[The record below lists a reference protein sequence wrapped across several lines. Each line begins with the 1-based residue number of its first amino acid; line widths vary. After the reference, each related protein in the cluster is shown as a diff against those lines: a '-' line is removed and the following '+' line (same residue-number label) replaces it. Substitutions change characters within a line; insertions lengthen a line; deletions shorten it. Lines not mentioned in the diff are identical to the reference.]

1 MKKKIFLAVIAIF
14 VICLT
19 CGMLFVACNEKEDDN
34 GGKKPG
40 DITIETTAG
49 DVFAAVV
56 NEFGA
61 VADGT
66 SKEYNVAL
74 EIVAGDTPVFTLA
87 FEQNEGKDYIYAAVG
102 NEFVKIN
109 GFDVGGV
116 VVEVLN
122 WLVGRDGTIAGMVPV
137 NAAGFN
143 ESVGSLL
150 AEMNILSSSCEA
162 DDDAY
167 RVGLNMS
174 SIAGLLSG
182 LNVDGKIAEAGLSGI
197 IDPIVGALFDLLKI
211 DLGADVKPSVG
222 ALIDY
227 IGENVD
233 VNAYFGFNDDAADT
247 SAEPFGKFDISK
259 KIAAARKLPAINALN
274 ISTQIKIDALDIET
288 PAEPETPDEGGTAA
302 EPTRNTSYVL
312 DIDIDLDPFV
322 LVRKYGEYEFGILS
336 MIGKEGYLMEDGFKL
351 FIDDKKFS
359 MDTIMDMV
367 ADAGYLHISLD
378 EVAIEAS
385 EGVAVGDVV
394 KNLFT
399 LHFNSEEGKVIASAS
414 VVNEVGL
421 EPVVELAPYSI
432 GGVYEMEALT
442 TVIDMLINPDKYTGS
457 GAAEGEAE
465 VKPCEDGKHVDTDPA
480 DCKCDKCGTAIA
492 HVDKEPLDNKCDVC
506 GAHVHGDRN
515 PVDGVCDTEGCN
527 EHLHYDKNKDGI
539 CDTANCKHIMNVMT
553 LITTIFNDVKNTDN
567 GFYAPAYDE
576 NEKLTSA
583 TVNFE
588 KLANYVVKKFVTLP
602 EGDSKWELI
611 NKMIEVLPGQVLGGN
626 ALRVNLAGIPFEYG
640 KLTEKDRVATEK
652 LVYNLRED
660 ESLTG
665 TNDNMYMETVT
676 GVTAK
681 EGTDIAAGSLVTV
694 TGTAFDGETTITTS
708 GIIMAVDGDTYYVG
722 ILTDFYA
729 NYDAAEAI
737 VNGLI
742 GEADKKIDLST
753 LIKPNWPF
761 YGVLA
766 YTPAPAQA

>member
-87 FEQNEGKDYIYAAVG
+87 FEQYQDKDYIYAAVG

-150 AEMNILSSSCEA
+150 AEMNILSSSSEA

-182 LNVDGKIAEAGLSGI
+182 LNVDGKIAQAGLSGI
-197 IDPIVGALFDLLKI
+197 IDPIVGALIKLLKI

-259 KIAAARKLPAINALN
+259 KIADARKLPAINALN
-274 ISTQIKIDALDIET
+274 LSTQIKIDALDIET

-378 EVAIEAS
+378 EVAIEA
-385 EGVAVGDVV
+385 EGDVKVGDVV

-399 LHFNSEEGKVIASAS
+399 LHFNSKEGKVIASAS

-421 EPVVELAPYSI
+421 DGVEKAPYSI

-480 DCKCDKCGTAIA
+480 DHKCDI
-492 HVDKEPLDNKCDVC
+492 C
-506 GAHVHGDRN
+506 GAHI
-515 PVDGVCDTEGCN
+515 
-527 EHLHYDKNKDGI
+527 HYDDNKDGL
-539 CDTANCKHIMNVMT
+539 CDLVTCKHVMNVMT
-553 LITTIFNDVKNTDN
+553 LIGSIFNDVKNNEN
-567 GFYAPAYDE
+567 GYYSLDKTE
-576 NEKLTSA
+576 DGKLTAA

-588 KLANYVVKKFVTLP
+588 KLATYVVKKFVTLP
-602 EGDSKWELI
+602 DNDPKWDTI
-611 NKMIEVLPGQVLGGN
+611 NTMIAVLPGQVLGGN
-626 ALRVNLAGIPFEYG
+626 ALKIDLTDIPFEYG
-640 KLTEKDRVATEK
+640 KLTAANRVDTAD

-660 ESLTG
+660 ETLTG
-665 TNDNMYMETVT
+665 TNDDRYMETVT

-681 EGTDIAAGSLVTV
+681 EGTIEIGSKVTV
-694 TGTAFDGETTITTS
+694 TGTAFDGKTEIITD

-742 GEADKKIDLST
+742 SEAGKQIDFDT
-753 LIKPNWPF
+753 LIKPAWPF
-761 YGVLA
+761 YGVLT
-766 YTPAPAQA
+766 YTVQA

>member
-150 AEMNILSSSCEA
+150 AEMNILSSSSEA

-197 IDPIVGALFDLLKI
+197 IDPIVGALIKLLKI

-247 SAEPFGKFDISK
+247 STEPFGKFDISK
-259 KIAAARKLPAINALN
+259 KIADAREKDPINVLN
-274 ISTQIKIDALDIET
+274 LSTQIKIDALDIET

-302 EPTRNTSYVL
+302 EPTLNTSYVL

-322 LVRKYGEYEFGILS
+322 LVREYGKYEFGILS
-336 MIGKEGYLMEDGFKL
+336 MIGKEGYLMEDGFRL
-351 FIDDKKFS
+351 FIDDKKFD
-359 MDTIMDMV
+359 MDTIMQMV

-378 EVAIEAS
+378 EVAIADN
-385 EGVAVGDVV
+385 ADADIKAGDTL

-399 LHFNSEEGKVIASAS
+399 LHFNSKEGKVIASAS

-421 EPVVELAPYSI
+421 DGVAEAPYSI

-442 TVIDMLINPDKYTGS
+442 TVIDMLINPDKYKATGS
-457 GAAEGEAE
+457 GAAEGDAE
-465 VKPCEDGKHVDTDPA
+465 VKPCEDGKHVDEDENN
-480 DCKCDKCGTAIA
+480 
-492 HVDKEPLDNKCDVC
+492 VCDVC
-506 GAHVHGDRN
+506 NAHI
-515 PVDGVCDTEGCN
+515 
-527 EHLHYDKNKDGI
+527 HYDKNNDGL
-539 CDTANCKHIMNVMT
+539 CDLKTCKHVMNVMT
-553 LITTIFNDVKNTDN
+553 LIGSIFNDVKNNENGYYSLDKTD
-567 GFYAPAYDE
+567 G
-576 NEKLTSA
+576 KLTAA

-588 KLANYVVKKFVTLP
+588 KLARYVVDKFVTLP
-602 EGDSKWELI
+602 DNDPKWGLI
-611 NKMIEVLPGQVLGGN
+611 NKMIDVLPGQVLGGN
-626 ALRVNLAGIPFEYG
+626 ALRVNLAGIPFAYG
-640 KLTEKDRVATEK
+640 KLTEKDRVATK
-652 LVYNLRED
+652 DLVFNLRED
-660 ESLTG
+660 ETFTG
-665 TNDNMYMETVT
+665 GKDQAYVSEISKIEATEGTEIKVGSEVNVT
-676 GVTAK
+676 GKDFDDKDVT
-681 EGTDIAAGSLVTV
+681 T
-694 TGTAFDGETTITTS
+694 TGKVMAIYDGN
-708 GIIMAVDGDTYYVG
+708 YYVG
-722 ILTDFYA
+722 IYTDLEPNLDNIFKVLA
-729 NYDAAEAI
+729 MLLSKDASEFKM
-737 VNGLI
+737 G
-742 GEADKKIDLST
+742 D
-753 LIKPNWPF
+753 NWPF
-761 YGVLA
+761 YGVL
-766 YTPAPAQA
+766 TCPVPAAEA

>member
-87 FEQNEGKDYIYAAVG
+87 FEQYQDKDYIYAAVG

-150 AEMNILSSSCEA
+150 AEMNILSSSSEA

-182 LNVDGKIAEAGLSGI
+182 LNVDAKIAQAGLSGI
-197 IDPIVGALFDLLKI
+197 IDPIVGALIDLLEI
-211 DLGADVKPSVG
+211 DLGEDVKPSVG

-259 KIAAARKLPAINALN
+259 KIADARKLPAINALN

-336 MIGKEGYLMEDGFKL
+336 MIGKEGYLMEDGFRL

-421 EPVVELAPYSI
+421 GGVEAPYSI

-465 VKPCEDGKHVDTDPA
+465 VKPCEDGKHVDENK
-480 DCKCDKCGTAIA
+480 DCICDKCGAAIA
-492 HVDKEPLDNKCDVC
+492 HVDKTDPADHKCDIC
-506 GAHVHGDRN
+506 GAHI
-515 PVDGVCDTEGCN
+515 
-527 EHLHYDKNKDGI
+527 HYDDNKDGL
-539 CDTANCKHIMNVMT
+539 CDLGTCKHVMNVMT
-553 LITTIFNDVKNTDN
+553 LIGSIFNEVKDAEKGYYSLDKTED
-567 GFYAPAYDE
+567 G
-576 NEKLTSA
+576 KLTAA

-588 KLANYVVKKFVTLP
+588 KLATYVVKKFVTLP
-602 EGDSKWELI
+602 DGDPKWELI

-626 ALRVNLAGIPFEYG
+626 ALRVNLAGIPFAYG
-640 KLTEKDRVATEK
+640 KLTEKDRVATK
-652 LVYNLRED
+652 DLVFNLRED
-660 ESLTG
+660 ETFTG
-665 TNDNMYMETVT
+665 GKDQAYVSEITKIE
-676 GVTAK
+676 
-681 EGTDIAAGSLVTV
+681 AAGGTIEVGSEVTV
-694 TGTAFDGETTITTS
+694 TGKDFAGKDVITT
-708 GIIMAVDGDTYYVG
+708 GKVMAIYDGNYYVG
-722 ILTDFYA
+722 IYTDLEPNLGNIF
-729 NYDAAEAI
+729 DVLAI
-737 VNGLI
+737 L
-742 GEADKKIDLST
+742 LS
-753 LIKPNWPF
+753 KNASEFEMGDNWPF
-761 YGVLA
+761 YGVLTCPVSA
-766 YTPAPAQA
+766 AQA

>member
-19 CGMLFVACNEKEDDN
+19 CGMLFVACNDKEDDDN

-66 SKEYNVAL
+66 SEEYNVAF

-87 FEQNEGKDYIYAAVG
+87 FEQYEDKDYIYAAVG

-150 AEMNILSSSCEA
+150 AEMNILSSSSEA

-174 SIAGLLSG
+174 SIAGLLSS
-182 LNVDGKIAEAGLSGI
+182 LDVDGKIAQAGLSGLV
-197 IDPIVGALFDLLKI
+197 DPIVGALFDLLKI
-211 DLGADVKPSVG
+211 DLGADEKPSVG

-247 SAEPFGKFDISK
+247 STEPFGKFDISK
-259 KIAAARKLPAINALN
+259 KIADARKLPAINALN
-274 ISTQIKIDALDIET
+274 ISTQLEFEALDV
-288 PAEPETPDEGGTAA
+288 AA
-302 EPTRNTSYVL
+302 DNTSTVAHKYVL

-322 LVRKYGEYEFGILS
+322 LVREYGDYEFGILS
-336 MIGKEGYLMEDGFKL
+336 MISKTGYLMEDGFKI
-351 FIDDKKFS
+351 FIDDEKFN
-359 MDTIMDMV
+359 MDAIMAMV

-378 EVAIEAS
+378 DVAIADNADAS
-385 EGVAVGDVV
+385 IKAGDTL

-399 LHFNSEEGKVIASAS
+399 LHFNSEEGKAIVSAAI
-414 VVNEVGL
+414 VEEVGGKNYA
-421 EPVVELAPYSI
+421 V
-432 GGVYEMEALT
+432 GGVYDIEALT
-442 TVIDMLINPDKYTGS
+442 YIINSLIPAGS
-457 GAAEGEAE
+457 AAEAC
-465 VKPCEDGKHVDTDPA
+465 PDATDGKHVDEDKNCICDNCGAVTDPMGLVGYLLGNIGNFINVE
-480 DCKCDKCGTAIA
+480 KSGETVTGVTVKFQEIA
-492 HVDKEPLDNKCDVC
+492 NF
-506 GAHVHGDRN
+506 
-515 PVDGVCDTEGCN
+515 
-527 EHLHYDKNKDGI
+527 
-539 CDTANCKHIMNVMT
+539 
-553 LITTIFNDVKNTDN
+553 LI
-567 GFYAPAYDE
+567 E
-576 NEKLTSA
+576 N
-583 TVNFE
+583 
-588 KLANYVVKKFVTLP
+588 VVKHAITAEQLEVVKAQLP
-602 EGDSKWELI
+602 ALMKSVI
-611 NKMIEVLPGQVLGGN
+611 GGN
-626 ALRVNLAGIPFEYG
+626 ALKINLAGIPFAYG
-640 KLTEKDRVATEK
+640 KLTEKDRVATK
-652 LVYNLRED
+652 DLVYNLRED
-660 ESLTG
+660 ETLTG
-665 TNDNMYMETVT
+665 TNDDMYMETVT
-676 GVTAK
+676 GVTA
-681 EGTDIAAGSLVTV
+681 EGTIEVGSKVTV
-694 TGTAFDGETTITTS
+694 TGTAFDGETEITTD

-722 ILTDFYA
+722 ILTDFYF

-737 VNGLI
+737 VNNFI
-742 GEADKKIDLST
+742 GTAGNHIDLNT

-766 YTPAPAQA
+766 YTVPAQA

>member
-87 FEQNEGKDYIYAAVG
+87 FEQYQDKDYIYAAVG

-150 AEMNILSSSCEA
+150 AEMNILSSSSEA

-247 SAEPFGKFDISK
+247 STEPFGKFDISK

-322 LVRKYGEYEFGILS
+322 LVREYGKYEFGILS
-336 MIGKEGYLMEDGFKL
+336 MIGKEGYLLEDGFRL

-421 EPVVELAPYSI
+421 GGVEMAPYSI

-465 VKPCEDGKHVDTDPA
+465 VKPCEDGKHVDENK
-480 DCKCDKCGTAIA
+480 DCICDKCGAAIA
-492 HVDKEPLDNKCDVC
+492 HVDKTDPADHKCDIC
-506 GAHVHGDRN
+506 GAHI
-515 PVDGVCDTEGCN
+515 
-527 EHLHYDKNKDGI
+527 HYDDNKDGL
-539 CDTANCKHIMNVMT
+539 CDLGTCKHVMNVMT
-553 LITTIFNDVKNTDN
+553 LIGSIFNEVKDAEKGYYSLDKTED
-567 GFYAPAYDE
+567 G
-576 NEKLTSA
+576 KLTAA

-588 KLANYVVKKFVTLP
+588 KLATYVVKKFVTLP
-602 EGDSKWELI
+602 DGDPKWELI

-626 ALRVNLAGIPFEYG
+626 ALKINLAGIPFEYG
-640 KLTEKDRVATEK
+640 KLTEKDRVATK
-652 LVYNLRED
+652 DLVFNLRED
-660 ESLTG
+660 EAFAPADDKDQAYVSKITKIEAIGGTG
-665 TNDNMYMETVT
+665 
-676 GVTAK
+676 
-681 EGTDIAAGSLVTV
+681 IAVGSEVTV
-694 TGTAFDGETTITTS
+694 TGKDFAGKDVITT
-708 GIIMAVDGDTYYVG
+708 GKVMAIYDDTYYVG

-729 NYDAAEAI
+729 NYDYAEAI

-742 GEADKKIDLST
+742 GNAGNPIDLNT

-761 YGVLA
+761 YGVLTCPVSA
-766 YTPAPAQA
+766 AQA

>member
-40 DITIETTAG
+40 DITIESTAG
-49 DVFAAVV
+49 DVLAAVV
-56 NEFGA
+56 NELDA
-61 VADGT
+61 VAEGT

-74 EIVAGDTPVFTLA
+74 EIVAGDVPVFTLA
-87 FEQNEGKDYIYAAVG
+87 FEQYEGKDYIYAAVG

-122 WLVGRDGTIAGMVPV
+122 WLVGRDGKIAGMVPLD
-137 NAAGFN
+137 AAGFN
-143 ESVGSLL
+143 TSVGALL
-150 AEMNILSSSCEA
+150 AEMNILSSSSEA

-197 IDPIVGALFDLLKI
+197 VDPIVGALIDLLEI

-227 IGENVD
+227 IGKNVD

-247 SAEPFGKFDISK
+247 STEPFGKFDISK
-259 KIAAARKLPAINALN
+259 KIADARKLTAINLLN
-274 ISTQIKIDALDIET
+274 ISTQLEFEALDV
-288 PAEPETPDEGGTAA
+288 AA
-302 EPTRNTSYVL
+302 DNTSTVAHKYVL

-322 LVRKYGEYEFGILS
+322 LVRQYGDYEFGILS
-336 MIGKEGYLMEDGFKL
+336 MIGKEGYLMDNKEPLKL
-351 FIDDKKFS
+351 FIDNEKFS

-378 EVAIEAS
+378 DVAITDNE
-385 EGVAVGDVV
+385 EVDIL

-399 LHFNSEEGKVIASAS
+399 LHFNSEEGKAIVSAAI
-414 VVNEVGL
+414 VEEVL
-421 EPVVELAPYSI
+421 NKNYAV
-432 GGVYEMEALT
+432 GGVYDIEALT
-442 TVIDMLINPDKYTGS
+442 HIINSLIPAG
-457 GAAEGEAE
+457 GAAEEGETE
-465 VKPCEDGKHVDTDPA
+465 VKPCEDGKHVDDVAPYCVC
-480 DCKCDKCGTAIA
+480 DVCKAQIA
-492 HVDKEPLDNKCDVC
+492 HVDADKNCICDNC
-506 GAHVHGDRN
+506 GAVTDWMGLVGYLLGD
-515 PVDGVCDTEGCN
+515 
-527 EHLHYDKNKDGI
+527 I
-539 CDTANCKHIMNVMT
+539 
-553 LITTIFNDVKNTDN
+553 DN
-567 GFYAPAYDE
+567 FIKV
-576 NEKLTSA
+576 EKSGETVTGA
-583 TVNFE
+583 TVMFQNIADF
-588 KLANYVVKKFVTLP
+588 LIDNVVKHAITEEQLAVVKAQLP
-602 EGDSKWELI
+602 ALMKSVI
-611 NKMIEVLPGQVLGGN
+611 GGN
-626 ALRVNLAGIPFEYG
+626 ALRVNLTGIHFAYG
-640 KLTEKDRVATEK
+640 ELTAANRVDTAD
-652 LVYNLRED
+652 LVYNLREED
-660 ESLTG
+660 TLTG
-665 TNDNMYMETVT
+665 TNDDMYMETVT

-681 EGTDIAAGSLVTV
+681 DGGEIAVGSLVTV
-694 TGTAFDGETTITTS
+694 TGTAFDGTAITTD

-729 NYDAAEAI
+729 NYEGAETI
-737 VNGLI
+737 VNGFI
-742 GEADKKIDLST
+742 GTAGEPIDLGA

-766 YTPAPAQA
+766 YTVPAQA

>member
-40 DITIETTAG
+40 DITIESTAG
-49 DVFAAVV
+49 DVLAAVV
-56 NEFGA
+56 NEFDA
-61 VADGT
+61 VAKGT

-74 EIVAGDTPVFTLA
+74 EIVAGDVPVFTLA

-122 WLVGRDGTIAGMVPV
+122 WLVGRDGKIAGMVPLD
-137 NAAGFN
+137 AAGFN
-143 ESVGSLL
+143 TSVGALL
-150 AEMNILSSSCEA
+150 AEMNILSSSSEA

-182 LNVDGKIAEAGLSGI
+182 LDVDGKIAQAGLSGI
-197 IDPIVGALFDLLKI
+197 IDPIVGALIKLLKI
-211 DLGADVKPSVG
+211 DLGEDVKPSVG

-233 VNAYFGFNDDAADT
+233 VNAYFGFNADAADNST
-247 SAEPFGKFDISK
+247 EPFGKFDISK
-259 KIAAARKLPAINALN
+259 KIADARKLPAINALN

-336 MIGKEGYLMEDGFKL
+336 MIGKEGYLMEDGFRL

-367 ADAGYLHISLD
+367 ANAGYLHISLD
-378 EVAIEAS
+378 EVAIEA
-385 EGVAVGDVV
+385 EGDVKVGDVV

-421 EPVVELAPYSI
+421 GGVEMAPYSI

-465 VKPCEDGKHVDTDPA
+465 VKPCEDGKHVD
-480 DCKCDKCGTAIA
+480 
-492 HVDKEPLDNKCDVC
+492 KEPLDNKCDVC

-515 PVDGVCDTEGCN
+515 PVDGVCDTP
-527 EHLHYDKNKDGI
+527 
-539 CDTANCKHIMNVMT
+539 TCKHVMNVMT
-553 LITTIFNDVKNTDN
+553 LIGSIFNEVKDAEKGYYSLDKTE
-567 GFYAPAYDE
+567 GG
-576 NEKLTSA
+576 KLTAA

-588 KLANYVVKKFVTLP
+588 KLATYVVKKFVTLP
-602 EGDSKWELI
+602 EGDSKWGLI
-611 NKMIEVLPGQVLGGN
+611 NKMIDVLPGQVLGGN
-626 ALRVNLAGIPFEYG
+626 ALRVNIADISFAYG
-640 KLTEKDRVATEK
+640 KLTEEDRVATEK

-694 TGTAFDGETTITTS
+694 TGTAFDGKTVITTS

-742 GEADKKIDLST
+742 SEPGKKIDLDT

>member
-19 CGMLFVACNEKEDDN
+19 CGMLFVACNDKENDDN

-87 FEQNEGKDYIYAAVG
+87 FEQYQDKDYIYAAVG

-150 AEMNILSSSCEA
+150 AEMNILSSSSEA

-322 LVRKYGEYEFGILS
+322 LVRKYGDYEFGILS
-336 MIGKEGYLMEDGFKL
+336 MISKEGYLMEKGFKI
-351 FIDDKKFS
+351 FIDDKKFN
-359 MDTIMDMV
+359 MDAIMDMV

-421 EPVVELAPYSI
+421 DGVAEAPYSI

-480 DCKCDKCGTAIA
+480 DCKCDKCGTALA
-492 HVDKEPLDNKCDVC
+492 HVDKTDPADHKCDIC
-506 GAHVHGDRN
+506 GAHI
-515 PVDGVCDTEGCN
+515 
-527 EHLHYDKNKDGI
+527 HYDDNNDGL
-539 CDTANCKHIMNVMT
+539 CDLGTCKHVMNVMT
-553 LITTIFNDVKNTDN
+553 LIGSIFNEVKDAKKGYYSLDKTED
-567 GFYAPAYDE
+567 G
-576 NEKLTSA
+576 KLTAA

-588 KLANYVVKKFVTLP
+588 KLATYVVKKFVTLP
-602 EGDSKWELI
+602 DNDPKWDTI
-611 NKMIEVLPGQVLGGN
+611 NTMIAVLPGQVLGGN
-626 ALRVNLAGIPFEYG
+626 ALKINLAGIPFEYG
-640 KLTEKDRVATEK
+640 KLAEKDRVPTEK
-652 LVYNLRED
+652 LVFNLRED
-660 ESLTG
+660 ETFTG
-665 TNDNMYMETVT
+665 GKDQAYVSKITNIEAIGGT
-676 GVTAK
+676 GIEV
-681 EGTDIAAGSLVTV
+681 GSEVTV
-694 TGTAFDGETTITTS
+694 TGTDFAGNKVVTTGKVMAIYDGN
-708 GIIMAVDGDTYYVG
+708 YYVG

-729 NYDAAEAI
+729 NYDDAEAI
-737 VNGLI
+737 VNDLI
-742 GEADKKIDLST
+742 SEADKQIDLST

-761 YGVLA
+761 YGVLT
-766 YTPAPAQA
+766 YVPDQA

>member
-19 CGMLFVACNEKEDDN
+19 CGMLFVACNDKEDDDN

-66 SKEYNVAL
+66 SKEYNVAF

-87 FEQNEGKDYIYAAVG
+87 FEQYQDKDYIYAAVG

-174 SIAGLLSG
+174 SIASLLSG
-182 LNVDGKIAEAGLSGI
+182 LNVDGKIAQAGLSGI
-197 IDPIVGALFDLLKI
+197 IDPIVGALIDLLEI

-227 IGENVD
+227 IGQNVD

-247 SAEPFGKFDISK
+247 STEPFGKFDISK
-259 KIAAARKLPAINALN
+259 KIADAREKDPINVLN
-274 ISTQIKIDALDIET
+274 LSTQIKIDALDIET

-302 EPTRNTSYVL
+302 EPTLNTSYVL

-322 LVRKYGEYEFGILS
+322 LVREYGKYEFGILS
-336 MIGKEGYLMEDGFKL
+336 MIGKEGYLLEDGFRL
-351 FIDDKKFS
+351 FIDDKKFD
-359 MDTIMDMV
+359 MDTIMQMV

-378 EVAIEAS
+378 EVAIEA
-385 EGVAVGDVV
+385 EGDVKVGDVV

-399 LHFNSEEGKVIASAS
+399 LHFNSKEGKVIASAS

-421 EPVVELAPYSI
+421 DVAELAPYSI

-457 GAAEGEAE
+457 GAAEGETE
-465 VKPCEDGKHVDTDPA
+465 VKPCEDGKHVDTNPA
-480 DCKCDKCGTAIA
+480 DCKCDKCGTALA
-492 HVDKEPLDNKCDVC
+492 HVDKTDPADHKCDIC
-506 GAHVHGDRN
+506 GAHI
-515 PVDGVCDTEGCN
+515 
-527 EHLHYDKNKDGI
+527 HYDGDNDGL
-539 CDTANCKHIMNVMT
+539 CDLETCKHVMNVMT
-553 LITTIFNDVKNTDN
+553 LIGSIFNDVKDDKN
-567 GFYAPAYDE
+567 GFYALDKTADG
-576 NEKLTSA
+576 KLTAA

-588 KLANYVVKKFVTLP
+588 KLATYVVKKFVTLP
-602 EGDSKWELI
+602 DNDPKWETI
-611 NKMIEVLPGQVLGGN
+611 NTMIAVLPGQVLGGN
-626 ALRVNLAGIPFEYG
+626 ALKINLTGIPFEYG

-665 TNDNMYMETVT
+665 TNDDMYMETVT

-694 TGTAFDGETTITTS
+694 TGTAFDGKTVITTS

-729 NYDAAEAI
+729 NYDDAEAI

-742 GEADKKIDLST
+742 SEPGKQIDLST

-766 YTPAPAQA
+766 YTVPAQA

>member
-19 CGMLFVACNEKEDDN
+19 CGMLFVACNDKEDDDN

-87 FEQNEGKDYIYAAVG
+87 FEQYQDKDYIYAAVG

-150 AEMNILSSSCEA
+150 AEMNILSSSSEA

-211 DLGADVKPSVG
+211 DLGADEKPSVG

-259 KIAAARKLPAINALN
+259 KIAKARELSAINVLN

-322 LVRKYGEYEFGILS
+322 LVRKYGNYEFGILS
-336 MIGKEGYLMEDGFKL
+336 MIGKEGYLMEDGFRL

-421 EPVVELAPYSI
+421 DGVAEAPYSI

-457 GAAEGEAE
+457 GAAEGETE
-465 VKPCEDGKHVDTDPA
+465 VKPCEDGKHVDKDPE
-480 DCKCDKCGTAIA
+480 D
-492 HVDKEPLDNKCDVC
+492 HECDVC
-506 GAHVHGDRN
+506 GAHI
-515 PVDGVCDTEGCN
+515 
-527 EHLHYDKNKDGI
+527 HYDDNKDGL
-539 CDTANCKHIMNVMT
+539 CDLGTCKHVMNVMT
-553 LITTIFNDVKNTDN
+553 LIGSIFNEVKDAKKGYYSLDKTED
-567 GFYAPAYDE
+567 G
-576 NEKLTSA
+576 KLTAA

-588 KLANYVVKKFVTLP
+588 KLARYVVEKFVTLP
-602 EGDSKWELI
+602 DNDPKWDTI
-611 NKMIEVLPGQVLGGN
+611 DAMIAVLPGQVLGGN
-626 ALRVNLAGIPFEYG
+626 ALKINLAGIPFEYG

-665 TNDNMYMETVT
+665 TNDDMYMETVT

-694 TGTAFDGETTITTS
+694 TGTAFDGKTVITTS

-729 NYDAAEAI
+729 NYDDAEAI

-742 GEADKKIDLST
+742 SEPGKQIDLST

-766 YTPAPAQA
+766 YTVPAQA

>member
-19 CGMLFVACNEKEDDN
+19 CGMLFVACNDKENDDN

-87 FEQNEGKDYIYAAVG
+87 FEQYQDKDYIYAAVG

-150 AEMNILSSSCEA
+150 AEMNILSSSSEA

-211 DLGADVKPSVG
+211 DLGADEKPSVG

-247 SAEPFGKFDISK
+247 STEPFGKFDISK
-259 KIAAARKLPAINALN
+259 KIADAREKDPINVLN
-274 ISTQIKIDALDIET
+274 LSTQIKIDALDIET

-302 EPTRNTSYVL
+302 EPTLNTSYVL

-322 LVRKYGEYEFGILS
+322 LVREYGKYEFGILS
-336 MIGKEGYLMEDGFKL
+336 MIGKEGYLLEDGFRL
-351 FIDDKKFS
+351 FIDDKKFD
-359 MDTIMDMV
+359 MDTIMQMV

-378 EVAIEAS
+378 EVAITDNE
-385 EGVAVGDVV
+385 EVNIL

-421 EPVVELAPYSI
+421 DVAELAPYSI

-442 TVIDMLINPDKYTGS
+442 TVIDMLINADKYKATGS

-465 VKPCEDGKHVDTDPA
+465 VKPCEDGKHVDKDPE
-480 DCKCDKCGTAIA
+480 D
-492 HVDKEPLDNKCDVC
+492 HECDVC
-506 GAHVHGDRN
+506 GAHI
-515 PVDGVCDTEGCN
+515 
-527 EHLHYDKNKDGI
+527 HYDDNKDGL
-539 CDTANCKHIMNVMT
+539 CDLGTCKHVMNVMT
-553 LITTIFNDVKNTDN
+553 LIGSIFNEVKDAKN
-567 GFYAPAYDE
+567 GYYSLDKTADG
-576 NEKLTSA
+576 KLTAA

-588 KLANYVVKKFVTLP
+588 KLATYVVKKFVTLP
-602 EGDSKWELI
+602 DNDPKWETI
-611 NKMIEVLPGQVLGGN
+611 NTMIAVLPGQVLGGN
-626 ALRVNLAGIPFEYG
+626 ALKINLAGIPFEYG
-640 KLTEKDRVATEK
+640 KLTEEDRVATK
-652 LVYNLRED
+652 DLVFNLRED
-660 ESLTG
+660 ETFTG
-665 TNDNMYMETVT
+665 GKDQAYVSEITKIE
-676 GVTAK
+676 
-681 EGTDIAAGSLVTV
+681 AAGGTIEVGSEVTV
-694 TGTAFDGETTITTS
+694 TGKDFAGKDVITT
-708 GIIMAVDGDTYYVG
+708 GKVMAIYDGNYYVG
-722 ILTDFYA
+722 IYTDLAPNLENIFTMLGK
-729 NYDAAEAI
+729 I
-737 VNGLI
+737 ITLKP
-742 GEADKKIDLST
+742 GEEFKMGD
-753 LIKPNWPF
+753 NWPF
-761 YGVLA
+761 YGVLT
-766 YTPAPAQA
+766 TPVPAQA

>member
-19 CGMLFVACNEKEDDN
+19 CGMLFVACNDKEDDDN

-40 DITIETTAG
+40 DITIESTAG
-49 DVFAAVV
+49 DVLAAVV
-56 NEFGA
+56 NEFDA
-61 VADGT
+61 VAKGT

-87 FEQNEGKDYIYAAVG
+87 FEQNEGEDYIYAAVG

-122 WLVGRDGTIAGMVPV
+122 WLVGRDGKIAGMVPID
-137 NAAGFN
+137 AAGFN
-143 ESVGSLL
+143 TSVGSLL
-150 AEMNILSSSCEA
+150 AEMNILSSSSEA

-182 LNVDGKIAEAGLSGI
+182 LNVDGKIAQAGLSGI
-197 IDPIVGALFDLLKI
+197 IDPIVGALIKLLKI

-247 SAEPFGKFDISK
+247 STEPFGKFDISK
-259 KIAAARKLPAINALN
+259 KIAKARELSAINLLN

-421 EPVVELAPYSI
+421 DVAELAPYSI

-442 TVIDMLINPDKYTGS
+442 TVIDMLINPDKYKATGS

-465 VKPCEDGKHVDTDPA
+465 VKPCPDGKHEDA
-480 DCKCDKCGTAIA
+480 DKNCICDVCGTAIA

-553 LITTIFNDVKNTDN
+553 LIGSIFNEVKDAEKGYYSLDKTED
-567 GFYAPAYDE
+567 G
-576 NEKLTSA
+576 KLTAA

-588 KLANYVVKKFVTLP
+588 KLARYVVEKFVTLP
-602 EGDSKWELI
+602 DNDPKWDTI
-611 NKMIEVLPGQVLGGN
+611 DAMIAVLPGQVLGGN
-626 ALRVNLAGIPFEYG
+626 ALRVNIADISFAYG
-640 KLTEKDRVATEK
+640 KLTEEDRVATK
-652 LVYNLRED
+652 DLVFNLRED
-660 ESLTG
+660 EKFTG
-665 TNDNMYMETVT
+665 DKDQAYVSEISKIEAIGGT
-676 GVTAK
+676 G
-681 EGTDIAAGSLVTV
+681 IAVGSEVTV
-694 TGTAFDGETTITTS
+694 TGKDFAGKDVITT
-708 GIIMAVDGDTYYVG
+708 GKVMAIYDGNYYVG
-722 ILTDFYA
+722 IYTDLAPNLENIFTML
-729 NYDAAEAI
+729 EKI
-737 VNGLI
+737 ITLKP
-742 GEADKKIDLST
+742 GEEFKMGD
-753 LIKPNWPF
+753 NWPF
-761 YGVLA
+761 YGVLT
-766 YTPAPAQA
+766 TPVPTAQA

>member
-150 AEMNILSSSCEA
+150 AEMNILSSSSEA

-174 SIAGLLSG
+174 SIAGLLSS
-182 LNVDGKIAEAGLSGI
+182 LNVDGKIAQAGLSGI
-197 IDPIVGALFDLLKI
+197 IDPIVGALIKLLKI
-211 DLGADVKPSVG
+211 DLGADEKPSIG

-259 KIAAARKLPAINALN
+259 KIADARKLPAINALN

-336 MIGKEGYLMEDGFKL
+336 MIGKEGYLMEDGFRL

-421 EPVVELAPYSI
+421 TDIPMAPYSI

-442 TVIDMLINPDKYTGS
+442 TIIDMLINPDKYKATGS
-457 GAAEGEAE
+457 GAAEGDAE
-465 VKPCEDGKHVDTDPA
+465 VKPCEDGK
-480 DCKCDKCGTAIA
+480 

-515 PVDGVCDTEGCN
+515 PVDGVCDTP
-527 EHLHYDKNKDGI
+527 
-539 CDTANCKHIMNVMT
+539 TCKHVMNVMT
-553 LITTIFNDVKNTDN
+553 LIGSIFNDVKNNEN
-567 GFYAPAYDE
+567 GYYSLDKTE
-576 NEKLTSA
+576 DGKLTAA

-588 KLANYVVKKFVTLP
+588 KLATYVVKKFVTLP
-602 EGDSKWELI
+602 DNDPKWETI
-611 NKMIEVLPGQVLGGN
+611 NTMIAVLPGQVLGGN
-626 ALRVNLAGIPFEYG
+626 ALKINLADIPFEYG
-640 KLTEKDRVATEK
+640 KLTEDKRVATK
-652 LVYNLRED
+652 DLVFNLRED
-660 ESLTG
+660 ETFTG
-665 TNDNMYMETVT
+665 GKDQAYVSEITKIE
-676 GVTAK
+676 
-681 EGTDIAAGSLVTV
+681 AAGGTIEVGSEVTV
-694 TGTAFDGETTITTS
+694 TGKDFAGKDVITT
-708 GIIMAVDGDTYYVG
+708 GKVMAIYDGNYYVG
-722 ILTDFYA
+722 IYTDLAPNLENIFTMLGK
-729 NYDAAEAI
+729 I
-737 VNGLI
+737 ITLKP
-742 GEADKKIDLST
+742 GEEFKMGD
-753 LIKPNWPF
+753 NWPF
-761 YGVLA
+761 YGVLT
-766 YTPAPAQA
+766 TPVPAQA

>member
-19 CGMLFVACNEKEDDN
+19 CGMLFVACNDKEDDDN

-40 DITIETTAG
+40 DITIESTAG

-87 FEQNEGKDYIYAAVG
+87 FEQYQDKDYIYAAVG

-150 AEMNILSSSCEA
+150 AEMNILSSSSEA

-197 IDPIVGALFDLLKI
+197 IDPIVGALIDLLEI

-247 SAEPFGKFDISK
+247 STEPFGKFDISK
-259 KIAAARKLPAINALN
+259 KIADARKLTAINLLN

-302 EPTRNTSYVL
+302 EPTLNTSYVL

-322 LVRKYGEYEFGILS
+322 LVREYGKYEFGILS
-336 MIGKEGYLMEDGFKL
+336 MMGKEGYLMEDGFRL

-421 EPVVELAPYSI
+421 DGVAEAPYSI

-457 GAAEGEAE
+457 DAAEGEAE
-465 VKPCEDGKHVDTDPA
+465 VKPCEDGKHVDEDENN
-480 DCKCDKCGTAIA
+480 
-492 HVDKEPLDNKCDVC
+492 VCDVC
-506 GAHVHGDRN
+506 NAHI
-515 PVDGVCDTEGCN
+515 
-527 EHLHYDKNKDGI
+527 HYDKNNDGL
-539 CDTANCKHIMNVMT
+539 CDLVTCKHVMNVMT
-553 LITTIFNDVKNTDN
+553 LIGSIFNDVKNNEN
-567 GFYAPAYDE
+567 GYYSLDKTADG
-576 NEKLTSA
+576 KLTAA

-602 EGDSKWELI
+602 DGDSKWELI

-626 ALRVNLAGIPFEYG
+626 ALKINLAGIPFEYG

-652 LVYNLRED
+652 LGYNRRED
-660 ESLTG
+660 ESPTG
-665 TNDNMYMETVT
+665 TNDDMYMETVT

-681 EGTDIAAGSLVTV
+681 EGTGIAAGSLVTV
-694 TGTAFDGETTITTS
+694 TGTAFDGKTVITTS

-729 NYDAAEAI
+729 NYEGAEAI

-742 GEADKKIDLST
+742 GNAGNPIDLDT
-753 LIKPNWPF
+753 LIKPAWPF
-761 YGVLA
+761 YGVLT
-766 YTPAPAQA
+766 YTVQA

>member
-19 CGMLFVACNEKEDDN
+19 CGMLFVACNDKEDDN

-182 LNVDGKIAEAGLSGI
+182 LNVDGKIAQAGLSGI
-197 IDPIVGALFDLLKI
+197 IDPIVGALINLLEI

-233 VNAYFGFNDDAADT
+233 VNAYFGFNADAADNST
-247 SAEPFGKFDISK
+247 EPFGKFDISK
-259 KIAAARKLPAINALN
+259 KIAAASKLSAINALN

-336 MIGKEGYLMEDGFKL
+336 MIGKEGYLMEDGFRL

-367 ADAGYLHISLD
+367 ANAGYLHISLD

-421 EPVVELAPYSI
+421 GGVEMAPYSI

-442 TVIDMLINPDKYTGS
+442 TVIDMLINPDKYKATGS
-457 GAAEGEAE
+457 GAAEGDAE
-465 VKPCEDGKHVDTDPA
+465 VKPCEDGKHVDKDPE
-480 DCKCDKCGTAIA
+480 D
-492 HVDKEPLDNKCDVC
+492 HECDVC
-506 GAHVHGDRN
+506 GAHI
-515 PVDGVCDTEGCN
+515 
-527 EHLHYDKNKDGI
+527 HYDDNKDGL
-539 CDTANCKHIMNVMT
+539 CDLGTCKHVMNVMT
-553 LITTIFNDVKNTDN
+553 LIGSIFNDVKDAKN
-567 GFYAPAYDE
+567 GYYSLDKTADG
-576 NEKLTSA
+576 KLTAA

-588 KLANYVVKKFVTLP
+588 KLATYVVKKFVTLP
-602 EGDSKWELI
+602 EGDSKWGLI

-626 ALRVNLAGIPFEYG
+626 ALKIDLTDIPFEYG
-640 KLTEKDRVATEK
+640 KLTAANRVDTAD

-660 ESLTG
+660 ETLTG
-665 TNDNMYMETVT
+665 TNDDRYMETVT

-681 EGTDIAAGSLVTV
+681 EGTIEIGSKVTV
-694 TGTAFDGETTITTS
+694 TGTAFDGKTEIITD

-742 GEADKKIDLST
+742 SEAGKKIDFDT
-753 LIKPNWPF
+753 LIKPAWPF
-761 YGVLA
+761 YGVLT
-766 YTPAPAQA
+766 YTVQA

>member
-19 CGMLFVACNEKEDDN
+19 CGMLFVACNDKEDDN

-40 DITIETTAG
+40 DITIESTAG

-87 FEQNEGKDYIYAAVG
+87 FEQYQDKDYIYAAVG

-150 AEMNILSSSCEA
+150 AEMNILSSSSEA

-182 LNVDGKIAEAGLSGI
+182 LDVDGKIAKAGLSGI
-197 IDPIVGALFDLLKI
+197 IDPIVGALINLLEI

-259 KIAAARKLPAINALN
+259 KIADARKLPAINALN

-336 MIGKEGYLMEDGFKL
+336 MIGKEGYLMEDGFRL

-421 EPVVELAPYSI
+421 DGVVEMAPYSI

-442 TVIDMLINPDKYTGS
+442 TVIDMLINPDKYKATGS
-457 GAAEGEAE
+457 GAAEGDAE
-465 VKPCEDGKHVDTDPA
+465 VKPCEDGKHVDKDPE
-480 DCKCDKCGTAIA
+480 DHKCDI
-492 HVDKEPLDNKCDVC
+492 C
-506 GAHVHGDRN
+506 GAHI
-515 PVDGVCDTEGCN
+515 
-527 EHLHYDKNKDGI
+527 HYDDNKDGL
-539 CDTANCKHIMNVMT
+539 CDLVTCKHVMNVMT
-553 LITTIFNDVKNTDN
+553 LIGSIFNDVKNNEN
-567 GFYAPAYDE
+567 GYYSLDKTE
-576 NEKLTSA
+576 DGKLTAA

-588 KLANYVVKKFVTLP
+588 KLATYVVKKFVTLP
-602 EGDSKWELI
+602 DNDPKWDTI
-611 NKMIEVLPGQVLGGN
+611 DAMIAVLPGQVLGGN
-626 ALRVNLAGIPFEYG
+626 ALKINLAGIPFEYG
-640 KLTEKDRVATEK
+640 KLTEEDRVPTEK
-652 LVYNLRED
+652 LVFNLRED
-660 ESLTG
+660 ETFTG
-665 TNDNMYMETVT
+665 GKDQAYVSEISKIEAIGGT
-676 GVTAK
+676 G
-681 EGTDIAAGSLVTV
+681 IAVGSEVTV
-694 TGTAFDGETTITTS
+694 TGKDFAGKDVITT
-708 GIIMAVDGDTYYVG
+708 GKVMAIYDGNYYVG
-722 ILTDFYA
+722 IYTDLAPNLENIFTMLGK
-729 NYDAAEAI
+729 I
-737 VNGLI
+737 ITLKP
-742 GEADKKIDLST
+742 GEEFKMGD
-753 LIKPNWPF
+753 NWPF
-761 YGVLA
+761 YGVLT
-766 YTPAPAQA
+766 TPVPAQA

>member
-19 CGMLFVACNEKEDDN
+19 CGMLFVACNDKEDDDN

-49 DVFAAVV
+49 DVFASVV
-56 NEFGA
+56 NEFDA
-61 VADGT
+61 VAKGT
-66 SKEYNVAL
+66 SKEYNVAF

-87 FEQNEGKDYIYAAVG
+87 FEQNEGEDYIYAAVG

-122 WLVGRDGTIAGMVPV
+122 WLVGQDGKIAGMVPLD
-137 NAAGFN
+137 AAGFN
-143 ESVGSLL
+143 TSVGALL
-150 AEMNILSSSCEA
+150 AEMNILSSSSEA

-182 LNVDGKIAEAGLSGI
+182 LNVDGKIAEAGLSGL
-197 IDPIVGALFDLLKI
+197 IDPIVGALINLLEI
-211 DLGADVKPSVG
+211 ELGADEKPSVG

-227 IGENVD
+227 IGQNVD
-233 VNAYFGFNDDAADT
+233 VNAYFGFNADAADT
-247 SAEPFGKFDISK
+247 STEPFGKFDISK
-259 KIAAARKLPAINALN
+259 KIADARKLPAINLLN
-274 ISTQIKIDALDIET
+274 ISTQLEFEALDV
-288 PAEPETPDEGGTAA
+288 AA
-302 EPTRNTSYVL
+302 DNTSTVAHKYVL

-322 LVRKYGEYEFGILS
+322 LVRQYGDYEFGILS
-336 MIGKEGYLMEDGFKL
+336 MISKDGYLMEKGFKL
-351 FIDDKKFS
+351 YIDDEKFS
-359 MDTIMDMV
+359 MEAIMDMV

-378 EVAIEAS
+378 DVAIADNADA
-385 EGVAVGDVV
+385 GIKAGDTL

-399 LHFNSEEGKVIASAS
+399 LHFNSKEGKVIASAS

-421 EPVVELAPYSI
+421 GGVEAPYSI

-465 VKPCEDGKHVDTDPA
+465 VTPCEDGKHVD
-480 DCKCDKCGTAIA
+480 
-492 HVDKEPLDNKCDVC
+492 KEPEDNKCDVC

-515 PVDGVCDTEGCN
+515 PVDGVCDTA
-527 EHLHYDKNKDGI
+527 
-539 CDTANCKHIMNVMT
+539 TCKHIMNVMT
-553 LITTIFNDVKNTDN
+553 LIGSIFNEVKDAEKGYYSLDKTED
-567 GFYAPAYDE
+567 G
-576 NEKLTSA
+576 KLTAA

-588 KLANYVVKKFVTLP
+588 KLARYVVEKFVTLP
-602 EGDSKWELI
+602 KEDPKWDTI
-611 NKMIEVLPGQVLGGN
+611 DAMIAVLPGQVLGGN
-626 ALRVNLAGIPFEYG
+626 ALKINLAGIPFAYG

-652 LVYNLRED
+652 LVYNLRAD
-660 ESLTG
+660 ETFTG
-665 TNDNMYMETVT
+665 YKNDAYVSEIT
-676 GVTAK
+676 K
-681 EGTDIAAGSLVTV
+681 IEAAGGTIEVGSEVTV
-694 TGTAFDGETTITTS
+694 TGKDFAGNVVTTTGKVMAIYDGN
-708 GIIMAVDGDTYYVG
+708 YYVG

-729 NYDAAEAI
+729 NYDDAEAI

-742 GEADKKIDLST
+742 SEADKQIDLST

>member
-87 FEQNEGKDYIYAAVG
+87 FEQYQDKDYIYAAVG

-197 IDPIVGALFDLLKI
+197 IDPIVGALIDLLKI
-211 DLGADVKPSVG
+211 DLGEDVKPSVG

-247 SAEPFGKFDISK
+247 STEPFGKFDISK

-336 MIGKEGYLMEDGFKL
+336 MIGKEGYLMEDGFRL

-421 EPVVELAPYSI
+421 DGVVEMAPYSI

-465 VKPCEDGKHVDTDPA
+465 VKPCEDGKHVDKDPE
-480 DCKCDKCGTAIA
+480 D
-492 HVDKEPLDNKCDVC
+492 HECDVC
-506 GAHVHGDRN
+506 GAHI
-515 PVDGVCDTEGCN
+515 
-527 EHLHYDKNKDGI
+527 HYDDNKDGL
-539 CDTANCKHIMNVMT
+539 CDLATCKHVMNVMT
-553 LITTIFNDVKNTDN
+553 LIGSIFNDVKDAKN
-567 GFYAPAYDE
+567 GYYSLDE
-576 NEKLTSA
+576 TADGKLTAA

-588 KLANYVVKKFVTLP
+588 KLATYVVKKFVTLP
-602 EGDSKWELI
+602 DGDSKWETI
-611 NKMIEVLPGQVLGGN
+611 NTMIAVLPGQVLGGN
-626 ALRVNLAGIPFEYG
+626 ALKIDLAGIHFAYG
-640 KLTEKDRVATEK
+640 ELTEDKRVATK
-652 LVYNLRED
+652 DLVFNLRED
-660 ESLTG
+660 EAFAPADDKDQAYVSKITKIEAIGG
-665 TNDNMYMETVT
+665 TE
-676 GVTAK
+676 
-681 EGTDIAAGSLVTV
+681 IAVGSEVTV
-694 TGTAFDGETTITTS
+694 TGEDFEGKKVVTTGKVMAIYDGN
-708 GIIMAVDGDTYYVG
+708 YYVG

-742 GEADKKIDLST
+742 SEAGKKIDLST
-753 LIKPNWPF
+753 LIKPNWPL
-761 YGVLA
+761 YGVLT
-766 YTPAPAQA
+766 YTVSAEA

>member
-49 DVFAAVV
+49 DVLAAVV
-56 NEFGA
+56 NEFDA
-61 VADGT
+61 VAKGT

-74 EIVAGDTPVFTLA
+74 EIVANNVPVFTLA
-87 FEQNEGKDYIYAAVG
+87 FEQYQGKDYIYAAVG

-122 WLVGRDGTIAGMVPV
+122 WLVGRDGKIAGMVPID
-137 NAAGFN
+137 AAGFN
-143 ESVGSLL
+143 TSVGALL
-150 AEMNILSSSCEA
+150 AEMNILSSSSEA

-197 IDPIVGALFDLLKI
+197 IDPIVGALIERLEI
-211 DLGADVKPSVG
+211 DLGADEKPSVG

-247 SAEPFGKFDISK
+247 STEPFGKFDISK
-259 KIAAARKLPAINALN
+259 KIADARKLTAINLLN
-274 ISTQIKIDALDIET
+274 ISTQLEFEALDV
-288 PAEPETPDEGGTAA
+288 AA
-302 EPTRNTSYVL
+302 DNTSTVAHKYVL

-322 LVRKYGEYEFGILS
+322 LVREYDGYEFGILS
-336 MIGKEGYLMEDGFKL
+336 MMGKDGYLMEDGFRL
-351 FIDDKKFS
+351 YIDDKKFN
-359 MDTIMDMV
+359 MEAIMDMV

-378 EVAIEAS
+378 DVAIADNEA
-385 EGVAVGDVV
+385 ADIKAGDTL

-399 LHFNSEEGKVIASAS
+399 LHFNSEEGKAIVSAAI
-414 VVNEVGL
+414 VEEVLGKNYA
-421 EPVVELAPYSI
+421 V
-432 GGVYEMEALT
+432 GGVYDIEALT
-442 TVIDMLINPDKYTGS
+442 YIINSLIPAGS
-457 GAAEGEAE
+457 AAEAC
-465 VKPCEDGKHVDTDPA
+465 PDATDGKHVDADKNCICDNCGAVTDPM
-480 DCKCDKCGTAIA
+480 GLVGYLLGNI
-492 HVDKEPLDNKCDVC
+492 
-506 GAHVHGDRN
+506 GDFIK
-515 PVDGVCDTEGCN
+515 V
-527 EHLHYDKNKDGI
+527 
-539 CDTANCKHIMNVMT
+539 
-553 LITTIFNDVKNTDN
+553 
-567 GFYAPAYDE
+567 
-576 NEKLTSA
+576 EKSGETVTGA
-583 TVNFE
+583 TVKFQEIADFLIDN
-588 KLANYVVKKFVTLP
+588 VVKHAITAEQLAVVKAQLPTLM
-602 EGDSKWELI
+602 ESVI
-611 NKMIEVLPGQVLGGN
+611 GGN
-626 ALRVNLAGIPFEYG
+626 ALKIDLTGISFAYG
-640 KLTEKDRVATEK
+640 KLTAADRVDTAD
-652 LVYNLRED
+652 LRYNLRE
-660 ESLTG
+660 EASLTG
-665 TNDNMYMETVT
+665 TNDDRYMETVT

-681 EGTDIAAGSLVTV
+681 EGTDIAAGSRVTV
-694 TGTAFDGETTITTS
+694 TGTAFDGTTSITTD

-737 VNGLI
+737 VNGFI
-742 GEADKKIDLST
+742 GTAGKPIDLDT
-753 LIKPNWPF
+753 LIKPAWPF

>member
-150 AEMNILSSSCEA
+150 AEMNILSSSSEA

-174 SIAGLLSG
+174 SIAGLLSS
-182 LNVDGKIAEAGLSGI
+182 LNVDGKIAQAGLSGI
-197 IDPIVGALFDLLKI
+197 IDPIVGALIDLLKI
-211 DLGADVKPSVG
+211 DLGEDVKPSVG

-259 KIAAARKLPAINALN
+259 KIADARKLPAINALN

-336 MIGKEGYLMEDGFKL
+336 MIGKEGYLMEDGFRL

-378 EVAIEAS
+378 EVAIEA
-385 EGVAVGDVV
+385 EGDVKVGDVV

-421 EPVVELAPYSI
+421 DGVVEMAPYSI

-465 VKPCEDGKHVDTDPA
+465 VKPCEDGK
-480 DCKCDKCGTAIA
+480 

-602 EGDSKWELI
+602 EGDSKWGLI
-611 NKMIEVLPGQVLGGN
+611 NKMIDVLPGQVLGGN
-626 ALRVNLAGIPFEYG
+626 ALRVNLAGIPFAYG
-640 KLTEKDRVATEK
+640 KLTEKDRVATK
-652 LVYNLRED
+652 DLVFNLRED
-660 ESLTG
+660 EAFTG
-665 TNDNMYMETVT
+665 GKDQAYVSEITEIEATEGTEIKVGSEVNVT
-676 GVTAK
+676 GKDFDDKDVT
-681 EGTDIAAGSLVTV
+681 T
-694 TGTAFDGETTITTS
+694 TGKVMAIYDGN
-708 GIIMAVDGDTYYVG
+708 YYVG
-722 ILTDFYA
+722 IYTDLEPNLDNIFKVLA
-729 NYDAAEAI
+729 MLLSKDASEFKM
-737 VNGLI
+737 G
-742 GEADKKIDLST
+742 D
-753 LIKPNWPF
+753 NWPF
-761 YGVLA
+761 YGVL
-766 YTPAPAQA
+766 TCPVPAAEA

>member
-40 DITIETTAG
+40 DITIESTAG
-49 DVFAAVV
+49 DVLAAVV
-56 NEFGA
+56 NEFDA
-61 VADGT
+61 VAKGT

-74 EIVAGDTPVFTLA
+74 EIVAGDVPVFTLA

-122 WLVGRDGTIAGMVPV
+122 WLVGRDGKIAGMVPID
-137 NAAGFN
+137 AAGFN
-143 ESVGSLL
+143 TSVGALL
-150 AEMNILSSSCEA
+150 AEMNILSSSSEA

-247 SAEPFGKFDISK
+247 STEPFGKFDISK

-336 MIGKEGYLMEDGFKL
+336 MIGKEGYLMEDGFRL

-367 ADAGYLHISLD
+367 ANAGYLHISLD

-421 EPVVELAPYSI
+421 GGVEMAPYSI

-465 VKPCEDGKHVDTDPA
+465 VKPCEDGKHVDENK
-480 DCKCDKCGTAIA
+480 DCICDKCGAAIA
-492 HVDKEPLDNKCDVC
+492 HVDKTDPADHKCDIC
-506 GAHVHGDRN
+506 GAHI
-515 PVDGVCDTEGCN
+515 
-527 EHLHYDKNKDGI
+527 HYDDNKDGL
-539 CDTANCKHIMNVMT
+539 CDLGTCKHVMNVMT
-553 LITTIFNDVKNTDN
+553 LIGSIFNEVKDAEKGYYSLDKTED
-567 GFYAPAYDE
+567 G
-576 NEKLTSA
+576 KLTAA

-588 KLANYVVKKFVTLP
+588 KLATYVVKKFVTLP
-602 EGDSKWELI
+602 DGDPKWELI

-626 ALRVNLAGIPFEYG
+626 ALKINLAGIPFEYG
-640 KLTEKDRVATEK
+640 KLTEKDRVATK
-652 LVYNLRED
+652 DLVFNLRED
-660 ESLTG
+660 EAFAPADDKDQAYVSKITKIEAIGGTG
-665 TNDNMYMETVT
+665 
-676 GVTAK
+676 
-681 EGTDIAAGSLVTV
+681 IAVGSEVTV
-694 TGTAFDGETTITTS
+694 TGKDFAGKDVITT
-708 GIIMAVDGDTYYVG
+708 GKVMAIYDDTYYVG

-729 NYDAAEAI
+729 NYDYAEAI

-742 GEADKKIDLST
+742 GNAGNPIDLNT

-761 YGVLA
+761 YGVLTCPVSA
-766 YTPAPAQA
+766 AQA

>member
-87 FEQNEGKDYIYAAVG
+87 FEQYQDKDYIYAAVG

-150 AEMNILSSSCEA
+150 AEMNILSSSSEA

-247 SAEPFGKFDISK
+247 STEPFGKFDISK
-259 KIAAARKLPAINALN
+259 KIADARKLSAINALN

-336 MIGKEGYLMEDGFKL
+336 MIGKKGYLMEDGFRL

-367 ADAGYLHISLD
+367 ANAGYLHISLD

-421 EPVVELAPYSI
+421 DGVVEMAPYSI

-480 DCKCDKCGTAIA
+480 DCKCDKCGTALA
-492 HVDKEPLDNKCDVC
+492 HVDKTDPADHKCDIC
-506 GAHVHGDRN
+506 GAHI
-515 PVDGVCDTEGCN
+515 
-527 EHLHYDKNKDGI
+527 HYDDNNDGL
-539 CDTANCKHIMNVMT
+539 CDLGTCKHVMNVMT
-553 LITTIFNDVKNTDN
+553 LIGSIFNDVKDAKN
-567 GFYAPAYDE
+567 GYYSLDE
-576 NEKLTSA
+576 TADGKLTAA

-588 KLANYVVKKFVTLP
+588 KLATYVVKKFVTLP
-602 EGDSKWELI
+602 EGDSKWGLI
-611 NKMIEVLPGQVLGGN
+611 NKMIDVLPGQVLGGN

-652 LVYNLRED
+652 LVFNLRED
-660 ESLTG
+660 ETFTG
-665 TNDNMYMETVT
+665 GKDQAYVSEISKIEAIGGT
-676 GVTAK
+676 G
-681 EGTDIAAGSLVTV
+681 IAVGSEVTV
-694 TGTAFDGETTITTS
+694 TGKDFAGKDVITT
-708 GIIMAVDGDTYYVG
+708 GKVMAIYDGNYYVG
-722 ILTDFYA
+722 IYTDLAPNLENIFTML
-729 NYDAAEAI
+729 E
-737 VNGLI
+737 
-742 GEADKKIDLST
+742 KIIT
-753 LIKPNWPF
+753 LKPDEEFKMGDNWPF
-761 YGVLA
+761 YGVLT
-766 YTPAPAQA
+766 TPVPTAQA

>member
-40 DITIETTAG
+40 DITIESTAG
-49 DVFAAVV
+49 DVLAAVV
-56 NEFGA
+56 NEFDA
-61 VADGT
+61 VAKGT

-74 EIVAGDTPVFTLA
+74 EIVAGDVPVFTLA

-122 WLVGRDGTIAGMVPV
+122 WLVGRDGKIAGMVPLD
-137 NAAGFN
+137 AAGFN
-143 ESVGSLL
+143 TSVGALL
-150 AEMNILSSSCEA
+150 AEMNILSSSSEA

-182 LNVDGKIAEAGLSGI
+182 LDVDGKIAQAGLSGI
-197 IDPIVGALFDLLKI
+197 IDPIVGALIKLLKI
-211 DLGADVKPSVG
+211 DLGEDVKPSVG

-259 KIAAARKLPAINALN
+259 KIADARKLPAINALN

-378 EVAIEAS
+378 EVAIEA
-385 EGVAVGDVV
+385 EGDVKVGDVV

-399 LHFNSEEGKVIASAS
+399 LHFNSKEGKVIASAS

-421 EPVVELAPYSI
+421 DGVEKAPYSI

-457 GAAEGEAE
+457 GAAEGETE

-480 DCKCDKCGTAIA
+480 DCKCDKCGTALA
-492 HVDKEPLDNKCDVC
+492 HVDKTDPADHKCDIC
-506 GAHVHGDRN
+506 GAHI
-515 PVDGVCDTEGCN
+515 
-527 EHLHYDKNKDGI
+527 HYDGDNDGL
-539 CDTANCKHIMNVMT
+539 CDLETCKHVMNVMT
-553 LITTIFNDVKNTDN
+553 LIGSIFNDVKDAEKGYYSLDKTAD
-567 GFYAPAYDE
+567 G
-576 NEKLTSA
+576 KLTAA

-588 KLANYVVKKFVTLP
+588 KLATYVVKKFVTLP
-602 EGDSKWELI
+602 DNDPKWDTI
-611 NKMIEVLPGQVLGGN
+611 DAMIAVLPGQVLGGN

-640 KLTEKDRVATEK
+640 KLTEDKRVPTEK
-652 LVYNLRED
+652 LVFNLRED
-660 ESLTG
+660 ETFTG
-665 TNDNMYMETVT
+665 GKDQAYVSEISKIEAIGGT
-676 GVTAK
+676 G
-681 EGTDIAAGSLVTV
+681 IAVGSEVTV
-694 TGTAFDGETTITTS
+694 TGKDFAGKDVITT
-708 GIIMAVDGDTYYVG
+708 GKVMAIYDGNYYVG
-722 ILTDFYA
+722 IYTDLAPNLENIFTMLGK
-729 NYDAAEAI
+729 I
-737 VNGLI
+737 ITLKP
-742 GEADKKIDLST
+742 GEEFKMGD
-753 LIKPNWPF
+753 NWPF
-761 YGVLA
+761 YGVLT
-766 YTPAPAQA
+766 TPVPAQA

>member
-19 CGMLFVACNEKEDDN
+19 CGMLFVACNDKEDDDN

-87 FEQNEGKDYIYAAVG
+87 FEQYEGKDYIYAAVG

-150 AEMNILSSSCEA
+150 AEMNILSSSSEA

-211 DLGADVKPSVG
+211 DLGADEKPSVG

-247 SAEPFGKFDISK
+247 STEPFGKFDISK
-259 KIAAARKLPAINALN
+259 KIADARKLSAINVLN

-336 MIGKEGYLMEDGFKL
+336 MIGKEGYLMEDGFRL

-465 VKPCEDGKHVDTDPA
+465 VKPCEDGKHVDENK
-480 DCKCDKCGTAIA
+480 DCICDKCGAAIA
-492 HVDKEPLDNKCDVC
+492 HVDKTDPADHKCDIC
-506 GAHVHGDRN
+506 GAHI
-515 PVDGVCDTEGCN
+515 
-527 EHLHYDKNKDGI
+527 HYDDNKDGL
-539 CDTANCKHIMNVMT
+539 CDLGTCKHVMNVMT
-553 LITTIFNDVKNTDN
+553 LIGSIFNEVKDAEKGYYSLDKTED
-567 GFYAPAYDE
+567 G
-576 NEKLTSA
+576 KLTAA

-588 KLANYVVKKFVTLP
+588 KLATYVVKKFVTLP
-602 EGDSKWELI
+602 DGDSKWELI

-626 ALRVNLAGIPFEYG
+626 ALKINLAGIPFEYG

-665 TNDNMYMETVT
+665 TNDDMYMETVT

-694 TGTAFDGETTITTS
+694 TGTAFDGKTVITTS

-729 NYDAAEAI
+729 NYDDAEAI

-742 GEADKKIDLST
+742 SEPGKQIDLST

-766 YTPAPAQA
+766 YTVPAQA

>member
-87 FEQNEGKDYIYAAVG
+87 FEQYQDKDYIYAAVG

-150 AEMNILSSSCEA
+150 AEMNILSSSSEA

-182 LNVDGKIAEAGLSGI
+182 LKVDDKIAEAGLSGI
-197 IDPIVGALFDLLKI
+197 IDPIVGALIKLLKI

-247 SAEPFGKFDISK
+247 STEPFGKFDISK
-259 KIAAARKLPAINALN
+259 KIAKARELSAINLLN

-421 EPVVELAPYSI
+421 DVAELAPYSI

-442 TVIDMLINPDKYTGS
+442 TVIDMLINPDKYKATGS
-457 GAAEGEAE
+457 GAAEGDAE

-480 DCKCDKCGTAIA
+480 DCKCDKCGTALA
-492 HVDKEPLDNKCDVC
+492 HVDKTDPADHKCDIC
-506 GAHVHGDRN
+506 GAHI
-515 PVDGVCDTEGCN
+515 
-527 EHLHYDKNKDGI
+527 HYDDNKDGL
-539 CDTANCKHIMNVMT
+539 CDLGTCKHVMNVMT
-553 LITTIFNDVKNTDN
+553 LIGSIFNEVKDAEKGYYSLDKTEA
-567 GFYAPAYDE
+567 G
-576 NEKLTSA
+576 KLTAA
-583 TVNFE
+583 TVYFE
-588 KLANYVVKKFVTLP
+588 KLANYVVDKFVTLP
-602 EGDSKWELI
+602 EGDPKWT
-611 NKMIEVLPGQVLGGN
+611 MIDAMIAVLPGQVLGGN
-626 ALRVNLAGIPFEYG
+626 ALRVNLADIPFAYG
-640 KLTEKDRVATEK
+640 KLTEEDRVATK
-652 LVYNLRED
+652 DLVFNLRED
-660 ESLTG
+660 ETFTG
-665 TNDNMYMETVT
+665 GKDQAYVSEIT
-676 GVTAK
+676 K
-681 EGTDIAAGSLVTV
+681 IEGTEIAVGSEVTV
-694 TGTAFDGETTITTS
+694 TGKDFAGNEVVTT
-708 GIIMAVDGDTYYVG
+708 GKVMATYGGNYYVG
-722 ILTDFYA
+722 IYTDLEPNLGNIFT
-729 NYDAAEAI
+729 
-737 VNGLI
+737 VLGKLI
-742 GEADKKIDLST
+742 TLEPGEEFKMGD
-753 LIKPNWPF
+753 NWPF
-761 YGVLA
+761 YGVLTCPVSA
-766 YTPAPAQA
+766 AEA

>member
-87 FEQNEGKDYIYAAVG
+87 FEQYQDKDYIYAAVG

-174 SIAGLLSG
+174 SIASLLSG
-182 LNVDGKIAEAGLSGI
+182 LNVDGKIAQAGLSGI
-197 IDPIVGALFDLLKI
+197 IDPIVGALIDLLEI

-227 IGENVD
+227 IGQNVD

-247 SAEPFGKFDISK
+247 STEPFGKFDISK
-259 KIAAARKLPAINALN
+259 KIADAREKDPINVLN
-274 ISTQIKIDALDIET
+274 LSTQIKIDALDIET

-302 EPTRNTSYVL
+302 EPTLNTSYVL

-322 LVRKYGEYEFGILS
+322 LVREYGKYEFGILS
-336 MIGKEGYLMEDGFKL
+336 MIGKEGYLLEDGFRL
-351 FIDDKKFS
+351 FIDDKKFD
-359 MDTIMDMV
+359 MDTIMQMV

-378 EVAIEAS
+378 EVAITDNE
-385 EGVAVGDVV
+385 EVNIL

-421 EPVVELAPYSI
+421 DGVAEAPYSI

-465 VKPCEDGKHVDTDPA
+465 VKPCEDGKHVDENK
-480 DCKCDKCGTAIA
+480 DCICDKCGAAIA
-492 HVDKEPLDNKCDVC
+492 HVDKTDPADHKCDIC
-506 GAHVHGDRN
+506 GAHI
-515 PVDGVCDTEGCN
+515 
-527 EHLHYDKNKDGI
+527 HYDDNKDGL
-539 CDTANCKHIMNVMT
+539 CDLGTCKHVMNVMT
-553 LITTIFNDVKNTDN
+553 LIGSIFNDVKNNEN
-567 GFYAPAYDE
+567 GYYSLDKTADG
-576 NEKLTSA
+576 KLTAA

-602 EGDSKWELI
+602 DNDPKWETI
-611 NKMIEVLPGQVLGGN
+611 NTMIAVLPGQVLGGN
-626 ALRVNLAGIPFEYG
+626 ALRVNIADISFAYG
-640 KLTEKDRVATEK
+640 KLTEEDRVATK
-652 LVYNLRED
+652 DLVFNLRED
-660 ESLTG
+660 ETFTG
-665 TNDNMYMETVT
+665 GKDQAYVSEITKIE
-676 GVTAK
+676 
-681 EGTDIAAGSLVTV
+681 AAGGTIEVGSEVTV
-694 TGTAFDGETTITTS
+694 TGKDFAGKDVITT
-708 GIIMAVDGDTYYVG
+708 GKVMAIYDGNYYVG
-722 ILTDFYA
+722 IYTDLAPNLENIFTMLGK
-729 NYDAAEAI
+729 I
-737 VNGLI
+737 ITLKP
-742 GEADKKIDLST
+742 GEEFKMGD
-753 LIKPNWPF
+753 NWPF
-761 YGVLA
+761 YGVLT
-766 YTPAPAQA
+766 TPVPAQA

>member
-150 AEMNILSSSCEA
+150 AEMNILSSSSEA

-182 LNVDGKIAEAGLSGI
+182 LNVDAKIAEAGLSGI
-197 IDPIVGALFDLLKI
+197 IDPIVGALIKLLKI
-211 DLGADVKPSVG
+211 DLGEDVKPSVG

-259 KIAAARKLPAINALN
+259 KIADARKLPAINALN

-322 LVRKYGEYEFGILS
+322 LIRKYGEYEFGILS
-336 MIGKEGYLMEDGFKL
+336 MIGKEGYLMEDGFRL

-359 MDTIMDMV
+359 MDAIMDMV

-378 EVAIEAS
+378 EVAIEA
-385 EGVAVGDVV
+385 EGDVKVGDVV

-399 LHFNSEEGKVIASAS
+399 LHFNSKEGKVIASAS

-421 EPVVELAPYSI
+421 DGVAEAPYSI

-442 TVIDMLINPDKYTGS
+442 TVIDMLINPDKYTGT

-465 VKPCEDGKHVDTDPA
+465 VTPCEDGKHVD
-480 DCKCDKCGTAIA
+480 
-492 HVDKEPLDNKCDVC
+492 KEPEDNECDVC

-515 PVDGVCDTEGCN
+515 PVDGVCDTA
-527 EHLHYDKNKDGI
+527 
-539 CDTANCKHIMNVMT
+539 TCKHVMNVMT
-553 LITTIFNDVKNTDN
+553 LIGSIFNDVKNNENGYYSLDKTD
-567 GFYAPAYDE
+567 G
-576 NEKLTSA
+576 KLTAA

-588 KLANYVVKKFVTLP
+588 KLARYVVDKFVTLP
-602 EGDSKWELI
+602 DNDPKWDTI
-611 NKMIEVLPGQVLGGN
+611 DAMIAVLPGQVLGGN
-626 ALRVNLAGIPFEYG
+626 ALKINLAGIPFEYG

-665 TNDNMYMETVT
+665 TNDDRYMETVT

-681 EGTDIAAGSLVTV
+681 EGTIEIGSKVTV
-694 TGTAFDGETTITTS
+694 TGTAFDGKTEIITD

-742 GEADKKIDLST
+742 GNAGNKIDLST

-761 YGVLA
+761 YGVLT
-766 YTPAPAQA
+766 YTVSAEA

>member
-19 CGMLFVACNEKEDDN
+19 CGMLFVACNEKEDDD

-87 FEQNEGKDYIYAAVG
+87 FEQYQDKDYIYAAVG

-150 AEMNILSSSCEA
+150 AEMNILSSSSEA

-182 LNVDGKIAEAGLSGI
+182 LNVDGKIAQAGLSGI
-197 IDPIVGALFDLLKI
+197 IDPIVGALIKLLKI
-211 DLGADVKPSVG
+211 DLGADEKPSVG

-351 FIDDKKFS
+351 FIDDEKFS

-421 EPVVELAPYSI
+421 GGVEAPYSI

-457 GAAEGEAE
+457 GAAEGETE
-465 VKPCEDGKHVDTDPA
+465 VKPCEDGKHVDA
-480 DCKCDKCGTAIA
+480 NNDCICDKCGTALA
-492 HVDKEPLDNKCDVC
+492 HVDKTDPADHKCDIC
-506 GAHVHGDRN
+506 GAHI
-515 PVDGVCDTEGCN
+515 
-527 EHLHYDKNKDGI
+527 HYDDNKDGL
-539 CDTANCKHIMNVMT
+539 CDLGTCKHVMNVMT
-553 LITTIFNDVKNTDN
+553 LIGSIFNDVKDAKN
-567 GFYAPAYDE
+567 GFYALAYDE
-576 NEKLTSA
+576 EEKLTSA

-588 KLANYVVKKFVTLP
+588 KLATYVVKKFVTLP
-602 EGDSKWELI
+602 EGDSKWTVI

-626 ALRVNLAGIPFEYG
+626 ALKINLAGIPFEYG

-652 LVYNLRED
+652 LVFNLRED
-660 ESLTG
+660 DTFTG
-665 TNDNMYMETVT
+665 GKDQAYVSEIT
-676 GVTAK
+676 K
-681 EGTDIAAGSLVTV
+681 IEGTEIAVGSEVTV
-694 TGTAFDGETTITTS
+694 TGTAFDGKTVITTS

-742 GEADKKIDLST
+742 SEADKKIDLST

>member
-19 CGMLFVACNEKEDDN
+19 CGMLFVACNDKEDDDN

-66 SKEYNVAL
+66 SEEYNVAF

-87 FEQNEGKDYIYAAVG
+87 FEQYEDKDYIYAAVG

-143 ESVGSLL
+143 ETVGSLL

-182 LNVDGKIAEAGLSGI
+182 LGVDGKIAEAGLSGI
-197 IDPIVGALFDLLKI
+197 IDPIVGALINLLKI
-211 DLGADVKPSVG
+211 DLGEDVKPSVG

-233 VNAYFGFNDDAADT
+233 VNAYFGFNADAADNST
-247 SAEPFGKFDISK
+247 EPFGKFDISK
-259 KIAAARKLPAINALN
+259 KIAKARELPAINLLN
-274 ISTQIKIDALDIET
+274 ISTQLEFEALDD
-288 PAEPETPDEGGTAA
+288 PADPSSVAHK
-302 EPTRNTSYVL
+302 YVL

-322 LVRKYGEYEFGILS
+322 LVREYGEYEFGILS
-336 MIGKEGYLMEDGFKL
+336 MISKTGYLMEDGFKI

-359 MDTIMDMV
+359 MDTIMAMV

-378 EVAIEAS
+378 DVAITDNE
-385 EGVAVGDVV
+385 EVNIL

-421 EPVVELAPYSI
+421 GGVEAPYSI

-465 VKPCEDGKHVDTDPA
+465 VTPCEDGKHVD
-480 DCKCDKCGTAIA
+480 
-492 HVDKEPLDNKCDVC
+492 KEPEDNKCDVC
-506 GAHVHGDRN
+506 DAHVHGDRN
-515 PVDGVCDTEGCN
+515 PVDGVCDTA
-527 EHLHYDKNKDGI
+527 
-539 CDTANCKHIMNVMT
+539 TCKHIMNVMT
-553 LITTIFNDVKNTDN
+553 LIGSIFNEVKDDKN
-567 GFYAPAYDE
+567 GFYALDKTADG
-576 NEKLTSA
+576 KLTAA

-588 KLANYVVKKFVTLP
+588 KLARYVVDKFVTLP
-602 EGDSKWELI
+602 EGDSKWTLI
-611 NKMIEVLPGQVLGGN
+611 NTMIDVLPGQVLGGN
-626 ALRVNLAGIPFEYG
+626 ALKINLAGIPFEYG
-640 KLTEKDRVATEK
+640 KLTEKDRVATK
-652 LVYNLRED
+652 DLVFNLRED
-660 ESLTG
+660 ETFTG
-665 TNDNMYMETVT
+665 GKDQAYVSVISKIEAIGGT
-676 GVTAK
+676 GIEV
-681 EGTDIAAGSLVTV
+681 GSEVTV
-694 TGTAFDGETTITTS
+694 TGKDFAGNDVVTTGKVMAIYDGN
-708 GIIMAVDGDTYYVG
+708 YYVG

-729 NYDAAEAI
+729 NYEGAEAI

-742 GEADKKIDLST
+742 SEADKQIDLST

-761 YGVLA
+761 YGVLT
-766 YTPAPAQA
+766 TPVPTAQA

>member
-150 AEMNILSSSCEA
+150 AEMNILSSSSEA

-197 IDPIVGALFDLLKI
+197 IDPIVGALIDLLEI

-247 SAEPFGKFDISK
+247 STEPFGKFDISK
-259 KIAAARKLPAINALN
+259 KIAKARELSAINLLN

-421 EPVVELAPYSI
+421 GGVEAPYSI

-480 DCKCDKCGTAIA
+480 DCKCDKCGTALA
-492 HVDKEPLDNKCDVC
+492 HVDKTDPADHVCDIC
-506 GAHVHGDRN
+506 GAHI
-515 PVDGVCDTEGCN
+515 
-527 EHLHYDKNKDGI
+527 HYDDNNDGL
-539 CDTANCKHIMNVMT
+539 CDLGTCKHVMNVMT
-553 LITTIFNDVKNTDN
+553 LIGSIFNDVKDAKN
-567 GFYAPAYDE
+567 GYYSLDKTADG
-576 NEKLTSA
+576 KLTAA

-588 KLANYVVKKFVTLP
+588 KLATYVVKKFVTLP
-602 EGDSKWELI
+602 DGDPKWGLI
-611 NKMIEVLPGQVLGGN
+611 NKMIDVLPGQVLGGN
-626 ALRVNLAGIPFEYG
+626 ALRVNLADIPFAYG
-640 KLTEKDRVATEK
+640 KLTEKDRVATK
-652 LVYNLRED
+652 DLVFNLRED
-660 ESLTG
+660 EKFTG
-665 TNDNMYMETVT
+665 DKDQAYVSEITKIE
-676 GVTAK
+676 AI
-681 EGTDIAAGSLVTV
+681 EGTKIEVGSEVTV
-694 TGTAFDGETTITTS
+694 TGTAFDGKTVITTS

-729 NYDAAEAI
+729 NYDDAEAI

-742 GEADKKIDLST
+742 GNAGNKIDLST

>member
-19 CGMLFVACNEKEDDN
+19 CGMLFVACNDKENDDN

-87 FEQNEGKDYIYAAVG
+87 FEQYQDKDYIYAAVG

-150 AEMNILSSSCEA
+150 AEMNILSSSSEA

-211 DLGADVKPSVG
+211 DLGADEKPSVG

-247 SAEPFGKFDISK
+247 STEPFGKFDISK
-259 KIAAARKLPAINALN
+259 KIADARKLSAINVLN

-322 LVRKYGEYEFGILS
+322 LVRKYGAYEFGILS
-336 MIGKEGYLMEDGFKL
+336 MIGKEGYLMEDGFRL

-421 EPVVELAPYSI
+421 DGVAEMAPYSI

-480 DCKCDKCGTAIA
+480 DCKCDVCGTAIA
-492 HVDKEPLDNKCDVC
+492 HKDDNKDFKCDVC
-506 GAHVHGDRN
+506 KDHVHRD
-515 PVDGVCDTEGCN
+515 DI
-527 EHLHYDKNKDGI
+527 KDGL
-539 CDTANCKHIMNVMT
+539 CDQPTCKAVVDVMT
-553 LITTIFNDVKNTDN
+553 LITTIFNDVKNTEN
-567 GFYAPAYDE
+567 GFYALAYNEDE
-576 NEKLTSA
+576 ELTAA

-602 EGDSKWELI
+602 DNDPKWDTI
-611 NKMIEVLPGQVLGGN
+611 NTMIAVLPGQVLGGN
-626 ALRVNLAGIPFEYG
+626 ALKIDLTDIPFEYG
-640 KLTEKDRVATEK
+640 KLTAANRVDTAD

-660 ESLTG
+660 ETLTG
-665 TNDNMYMETVT
+665 TNDDRYMETVT

-681 EGTDIAAGSLVTV
+681 EGTIEIGSKVTV
-694 TGTAFDGETTITTS
+694 TGTAFDGKTEIITD

-742 GEADKKIDLST
+742 SEAGKQIDLNT

-761 YGVLA
+761 YGVLT
-766 YTPAPAQA
+766 YTVPAQA